1 MTWILMILAVA
12 MIVWVA
18 KYTRLHMTDN
28 DPEELEIV
36 KKELEIIKDQL
47 R

>member
-1 MTWILMILAVA
+1 MSWILIILAVA
-12 MIVWVA
+12 MIAWIA

-36 KKELEIIKDQL
+36 KKEIEVIKSHL